1 MAEGGVVQP
10 AVRKVRRRHG
20 VIRRGGVSHLRVHT
34 QNVQQPRLLRHGK
47 SPQQRGT
54 AAVGERRAPDAH
66 AQLRQRDGLNALC
79 AEDMYVLG
87 KRQARIRRARAVIVV
102 VSGREKHL
110 RGAAGKRLGERLRR
124 LGIGAAAVEQVARE
138 QDDLRAVRLCQLRQS
153 AQKVALLPAALRRLR
168 SGERLKRRIE
178 VQIRRVQNAH
188 AHLRRTG
195 CTSRHRPVSLS
206 TSKIAPSS
214 LAAPMAAS

>member
-1 MAEGGVVQP
+1 MRVAEGGVVQP

-20 VIRRGGVSHLRVHT
+20 VIRRGGISHLRVHT
-34 QNVQQPRLLRHGK
+34 QNVQHPRLLRHRK

-54 AAVGERRAPDAH
+54 AAVGKRRAPDAH
-66 AQLRQRDGLNALC
+66 AQLRQRDGLDALC

-87 KRQARIRRARAVIVV
+87 KRQACIRRARAVIVV

-110 RGAAGKRLGERLRR
+110 CSAAGKRLGERLRR

-138 QDDLRAVRLCQLRQS
+138 QDDLRTMRLGQLRQS

-168 SGERLKRRIE
+168 AGERLKR
-178 VQIRRVQNAH
+178 
-188 AHLRRTG
+188 
-195 CTSRHRPVSLS
+195 
-206 TSKIAPSS
+206 
-214 LAAPMAAS
+214 